1 MMPVDHFLSMNNKK
15 CRVWEPEAEP
25 RQCAI
30 YQDEQ
35 EGEVENELRE
45 DSAVDD

>member
-15 CRVWEPEAEP
+15 CRVWEPDEEP

-35 EGEVENELRE
+35 EGERP
-45 DSAVDD
+45 DDEEAND

>member
-1 MMPVDHFLSMNNKK
+1 MMPVDHFLAVNNKK
-15 CRVWEPEAEP
+15 YRNWDEDVEP

-35 EGEVENELRE
+35 EGEVINDEEAH
-45 DSAVDD
+45 D